1 MPGARLRARLAGK
14 TPAVVLGTVDPA
26 TMIRHRDEETS
37 PTRRFLVVQD
47 LDGDRKDDLLL
58 VDPDL
63 ADGAVELTRFVT
75 TTR

>member
-1 MPGARLRARLAGK
+1 
-14 TPAVVLGTVDPA
+14 V
-26 TMIRHRDEETS
+26 IRHRDEETS